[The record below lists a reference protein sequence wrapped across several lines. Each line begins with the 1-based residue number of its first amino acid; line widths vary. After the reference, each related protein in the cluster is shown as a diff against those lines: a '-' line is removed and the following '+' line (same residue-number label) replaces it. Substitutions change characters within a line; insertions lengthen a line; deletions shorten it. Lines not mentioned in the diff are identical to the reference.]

1 MPTLGVNAVSGQ
13 TAFASVSE
21 HNAPRGRGF
30 VISQR
35 GFPFVSS
42 IAGHPIS
49 NQGRSASHATR
60 THGRRLGP
68 ARQGR
73 RAPTSLGVRLRP
85 AHPTPNRIR
94 NVYFHMYA
102 GTRSHCMAQGG
113 RPDTSCGQGSW
124 PTHRTRRFSHNING
138 STITLALE
146 RPRRTLDHS
155 AGTGA
160 VRGTEWRSTPRFTCC
175 VAMQA
180 TAHGVGSGSGLNVYI
195 RARS

>member
-1 MPTLGVNAVSGQ
+1 MRDRAMVTCIVQIRCPVHTVRVSACARPYVSELGVPTLGVNAVSGQ

-35 GFPFVSS
+35 RFLFTSS

-85 AHPTPNRIR
+85 RSETRARPTSHGGQLRPLGTLRRGRVIPPHVTPGLLSSRSSQRINSNPTPCRWRI
-94 NVYFHMYA
+94 F
-102 GTRSHCMAQGG
+102 
-113 RPDTSCGQGSW
+113 
-124 PTHRTRRFSHNING
+124 
-138 STITLALE
+138 
-146 RPRRTLDHS
+146 
-155 AGTGA
+155 
-160 VRGTEWRSTPRFTCC
+160 C
-175 VAMQA
+175 V
-180 TAHGVGSGSGLNVYI
+180 
-195 RARS
+195 